1 MDPRARSPRAPG
13 PVLSALRR
21 AGPDGWLARALTSDS
36 SPTAD
41 LYLVNS
47 CSDMLAT
54 GRIRRP
60 APTVFETDDALLVMR
75 HDARAPLTLAR
86 RRLVYFIDDAWR
98 AAGADLSLSRFWRGK
113 MKLVEGRAA
122 AFYIPRAE
130 HVVVSTEAL
139 LPAARAAAPQAALH
153 CIDPYWSEPL
163 ADAAHF
169 DEGEGLEIV
178 FLGAQLHGADLAFL
192 LPALGAVLKAVPQ
205 ARFTLS
211 AGHALPPDWEGH
223 PQLRRIP
230 GLRWRDYRAGL
241 TGRRFHLALYP
252 LLDTPFNA
260 GRSRNK
266 IIEHAVVGAA
276 PLYSDTWPEGREAA
290 AAGAGLAL
298 PNRPEDWA
306 QALIRLAADRA
317 ALRALAAAARAHAEA
332 INRPDRQRALWERL
346 LFAPRPPE
354 WG

>member
-1 MDPRARSPRAPG
+1 MTTTPRPPRAPG

-47 CSDMLAT
+47 CTDMLAE

-86 RRLVYFIDDAWR
+86 KRLVYFIDDAWR

-122 AFYIPRAE
+122 AFHMPRAG

-139 LPAARAAAPQAALH
+139 LPAARAAAPQAGLH

-163 ADAAHF
+163 ADDAHF
-169 DEGEGLEIV
+169 DGEGLEIV

-192 LPALGAVLKAVPQ
+192 LPALAEVLAALPQ

-211 AGHALPPDWEGH
+211 AGHALPAEWEAH
-223 PQLRRIP
+223 PQIRRIP

-241 TGRRFHLALYP
+241 TERRFHLALYP
-252 LLDTPFNA
+252 LMDTPFNA

-276 PLYSDTWPEGREAA
+276 PLYSETWPEGREAA

-306 QALIRLAADRA
+306 QALLALAADRGR
-317 ALRALAAAARAHAEA
+317 LRGLARAARAHAEA
-332 INRPDRQRALWERL
+332 INRPEPQRALWQRL
-346 LFAPRPPE
+346 LFSPAPP
-354 WG
+354 GGG